1 MGRVAMSAN
10 NRGLISTF
18 GQYTNRTSSS
28 FSGIFGTATYPNRA
42 LSNLNINYYGGNPS
56 VYVFWMNLAS
66 SNSTKGSVSITYP
79 WSETSSGTSLI
90 GHNRQSFSGAFGYIN
105 IQCNVT
111 YPYTFKGWYTL
122 PSGGTLITTSNSVN
136 VYPTDTYIST
146 VWYAQFN

>member
-28 FSGIFGTATYPNRA
+28 FSGIFGSATYPNRA
-42 LSNLNINYYGGNPS
+42 LSSLNINYYGGAPS
-56 VYVFWMNLAS
+56 VYVYWVNIAS

-79 WSETSSGTSLI
+79 WSETSSGTGLI
-90 GHNRQSFSGAFGYIN
+90 GHNRQSFSGAYNYIS

-111 YPYTFKGWYTL
+111 YGYSFKGWYTL
-122 PSGGTLITTSNSVN
+122 PSGGTLITCANSVN
-136 VYPTDTYIST
+136 IYPTDGYIST
-146 VWYAQFN
+146 VWYAQFY